1 VLLNF
6 HPGNEINAWG
16 IFIFYIPRAYLVSWM
31 KRIQIWV
38 VHVETPPWRFMMSLT
53 EVDIEKFKKRLL
65 QLKGQLTLSL
75 KGSTA
80 EVKTPDEAT
89 GYSQHQADQG
99 TDDFDRTISL
109 EVTNKEYGILRQ
121 IERSLQKMDEKTYGI
136 CDITGDEIPMARL
149 EAVPYATMT
158 VKAQEKYEK
167 GLL

>member
-1 VLLNF
+1 MALKKSDVAKFEKRL
-6 HPGNEINAWG
+6 EEM
-16 IFIFYIPRAYLVSWM
+16 RA
-31 KRIQIWV
+31 Q
-38 VHVETPPWRFMMSLT
+38 LT
-53 EVDIEKFKKRLL
+53 E
-65 QLKGQLTLSL
+65 SL

-109 EVTNKEYGILRQ
+109 EVTTREYSLLRQ
-121 IERSLQKMDEKTYGI
+121 IDRALEKIKEGTYGF
-136 CDITGDEIPMARL
+136 CDITNEEIPLARL

-158 VKAQEKYEK
+158 VKAQEKLEK